1 MYRGDF
7 VKNPLLQQ
15 HLHVIVI
22 LSESSVTLKD
32 KPYWVTWCRRDCL
45 TPAPYACE
53 GLKCFSSW
61 SLIMWSISFYM
72 CNLTHGKSSSKAV
85 CSCHCTVISIWNFTS
100 FMTYIT
106 ALDPPTFHQVD
117 RRQIPPLISYLLPRQ
132 LRKETTTR
140 LYIEGLTECGYFR
153 DLTGISWLI
162 LMNLCDLES
171 YVLVQFV
178 FVLIFKFYLIFVDG
192 FISTT

>member
-1 MYRGDF
+1 
-7 VKNPLLQQ
+7 
-15 HLHVIVI
+15 
-22 LSESSVTLKD
+22 
-32 KPYWVTWCRRDCL
+32 
-45 TPAPYACE
+45 
-53 GLKCFSSW
+53 
-61 SLIMWSISFYM
+61 
-72 CNLTHGKSSSKAV
+72 
-85 CSCHCTVISIWNFTS
+85 
-100 FMTYIT
+100 MTYIT

-178 FVLIFKFYLIFVDG
+178 FVPETLGLGVGLGVVLQNCFFKHTSDKL
-192 FISTT
+192 T